1 MIPERRSMR
10 IGLKMKRRICFL
22 LIIAVIAVAGVSLL
36 SAGPHDEEQAFREN
50 VQEILDRYIQ
60 GAYPKDYADM
70 DATLILPMPDE
81 NAGICNVIGRV
92 LCTEKNELIANAVIT
107 VKNTA
112 AGTEAASVTTD
123 GAGCFQ
129 ILGLP
134 GGFYDWIVERDGY
147 CTAAYI
153 GYDICDGITTTF
165 SFDVSEQETIER
177 EGSHCDMAEYDTLQ
191 GSYTG

>member
-1 MIPERRSMR
+1 
-10 IGLKMKRRICFL
+10 MKRRICFL

-70 DATLILPMPDE
+70 DATLILSMPDE

-107 VKNTA
+107 VKKHGSRYRSGFRYHRRGRMLPDSRS
-112 AGTEAASVTTD
+112 AGR
-123 GAGCFQ
+123 F
-129 ILGLP
+129 L
-134 GGFYDWIVERDGY
+134 
-147 CTAAYI
+147 
-153 GYDICDGITTTF
+153 
-165 SFDVSEQETIER
+165 
-177 EGSHCDMAEYDTLQ
+177 
-191 GSYTG
+191 